1 MQRQTIG
8 AKAGV
13 TTACLLMIASI
24 ASISAQASTIGITY
38 SFAGAPTAPPV
49 LTGTT
54 LTLDGLANGSIL
66 SGNPGLNAIWN
77 PVTFHTHDAVDI
89 TTGLNNGSFSMT
101 FANGDMLSGNLF
113 ENDSAVLA
121 TNTGPFTQTLTFTGG
136 TGEFA
141 GATGSVSG
149 GGVIG
154 TTGFTASGSGTLT
167 AAGVTPEPASIA
179 LIFEG
184 LIVMVASRKLV
195 RQQR

>member
-8 AKAGV
+8 AKAAV
-13 TTACLLMIASI
+13 TTACLLMLGSI
-24 ASISAQASTIGITY
+24 ASISAQAAMIGIAY

-49 LTGTT
+49 LIGTI
-54 LTLDGLANGSIL
+54 LTLNGHATGSVL
-66 SGNPGLNAIWN
+66 SGNPSLNAIWN
-77 PVTFHTHDAVDI
+77 PVTFNTHDVVDI

-101 FANGDMLSGNLF
+101 FANGDTLAGNLF
-113 ENDSAVLA
+113 EDDSAVVA

-149 GGVIG
+149 GGLVG
-154 TTGFTASGSGTLT
+154 STGFTASGRGTVN
-167 AAGVTPEPASIA
+167 APAIPEPASVV
-179 LIFEG
+179 LIFGG
-184 LIVMVASRKLV
+184 LLVMVASRKLV